1 MMMARRTVQMDSRN
15 DREGTE
21 SPVLFIKKGVL
32 VAVLS
37 GLLGCQGDS
46 SPIVPSSAS
55 SVAPVPI
62 PREVQRIA
70 VLYPTSVSSEMA
82 DAYNRLEEATFGLK
96 AVRPSLKF
104 VDRLYLPVVLE
115 EHRFQLTGSVA
126 DESAVR
132 LGRVLGV
139 DTVLIYR
146 INGPSMRD
154 RMWARSHRD
163 LPPVTVTSKM
173 IRVESAEVLY
183 HNIVEAEIEESAS
196 WGGSLL
202 ERAEYQRLS
211 REAMERG
218 IVQTVSE
225 LRQALK

>member
-1 MMMARRTVQMDSRN
+1 MPSTAYAGAHS
-15 DREGTE
+15 DRQDTE
-21 SPVLFIKKGVL
+21 SPVLFILAGVI
-32 VAVLS
+32 VGVLS
-37 GLLGCQGDS
+37 GILGCRSES
-46 SPIVPSSAS
+46 SQVVPSSMS
-55 SVAPVPI
+55 SAAPVPI

-70 VLYPTSVSSEMA
+70 VLYPKSVSSEIA
-82 DAYNRLEEATFGLK
+82 DAYSRLEGATFGLK

-104 VDRLYLPVVLE
+104 IDRLYLPVVLE

-183 HNIVEAEIEESAS
+183 INIVEAEIEESTS
-196 WGGSLL
+196 WDGSFLD
-202 ERAEYQRLS
+202 RTEYQRLS

-218 IVQTVSE
+218 IIQTVSD

>member
-1 MMMARRTVQMDSRN
+1 MVAAGGTADMDARI
-15 DREGTE
+15 DRQGTE
-21 SPVLFIKKGVL
+21 SPVLFIQAGVL
-32 VAVLS
+32 VGVL
-37 GLLGCQGDS
+37 GGMLGCQGDS
-46 SPIVPSSAS
+46 SQVMPSNVSA
-55 SVAPVPI
+55 VAPFPI

-70 VLYPTSVSSEMA
+70 VLYPKSVSSEMA

-115 EHRFQLTGSVA
+115 EHRFQLTGWVA
-126 DESAVR
+126 DESAVG

-139 DTVLIYR
+139 DTVLLYR

-154 RMWARSHRD
+154 RMWARSPRD

-183 HNIVEAEIEESAS
+183 HNVVEAEIEESAS
-196 WGGSLL
+196 WGGSFLD
-202 ERAEYQRLS
+202 RAEYQRLS

>member
-1 MMMARRTVQMDSRN
+1 MMAARKTGYMGARS

-21 SPVLFIKKGVL
+21 SPVLFIQAGLIVG
-32 VAVLS
+32 VLS
-37 GLLGCQGDS
+37 GILGCQGES
-46 SPIVPSSAS
+46 SQVVPSSVS
-55 SVAPVPI
+55 SAVV
-62 PREVQRIA
+62 A
-70 VLYPTSVSSEMA
+70 VLYPKSVSSEMA

-96 AVRPSLKF
+96 AVRPTLRF

-115 EHRFQLTGSVA
+115 EHRFQLTGAVA
-126 DESAVR
+126 DESAIR

-183 HNIVEAEIEESAS
+183 HNIVETEIEESNA
-196 WGGSLL
+196 WGRSFLD
-202 ERAEYQRLS
+202 RTEYQRLS

-218 IVQTVSE
+218 IAQTVLE

>member
-1 MMMARRTVQMDSRN
+1 
-15 DREGTE
+15 
-21 SPVLFIKKGVL
+21 VLIIQAGVI
-32 VAVLS
+32 VGVLS
-37 GLLGCQGDS
+37 GIIGCQGES
-46 SPIVPSSAS
+46 SQILPSSVLSAD
-55 SVAPVPI
+55 PFPI
-62 PREVQRIA
+62 PRDVQRVA
-70 VLYPTSVSSEMA
+70 VLYPKSVSPEMA

-96 AVRPSLKF
+96 AVRPSLRF
-104 VDRLYLPVVLE
+104 VDRLYLPIVLE
-115 EHRFQLTGSVA
+115 EHRFQLAGSVA

-154 RMWARSHRD
+154 RMWARSYRD

-183 HNIVEAEIEESAS
+183 HNIVETEIEESNS
-196 WGGSLL
+196 WSRSLL
-202 ERAEYQRLS
+202 DRTTYQRLS
-211 REAMERG
+211 REAVERV
-218 IVQTVSE
+218 IAETVSE

>member
-1 MMMARRTVQMDSRN
+1 M
-15 DREGTE
+15 
-21 SPVLFIKKGVL
+21 LFIQAGVIIG
-32 VAVLS
+32 VLS
-37 GLLGCQGDS
+37 GMLGCQSES
-46 SPIVPSSAS
+46 SQVMPSSVS
-55 SVAPVPI
+55 SAAPFPI
-62 PREVQRIA
+62 PRDVLRIA
-70 VLYPTSVSSEMA
+70 VLYPKSVSSEMT

-96 AVRPSLKF
+96 AVRPNLKF

-132 LGRVLGV
+132 LGRVWGV

-183 HNIVEAEIEESAS
+183 LNIVEIEIEESTS
-196 WGGSLL
+196 WGESFWN
-202 ERAEYQRLS
+202 RTEYQRLS

-218 IVQTVSE
+218 IVQTVSD

>member
-1 MMMARRTVQMDSRN
+1 M
-15 DREGTE
+15 
-21 SPVLFIKKGVL
+21 LFIQAGVIVGL
-32 VAVLS
+32 LS
-37 GLLGCQGDS
+37 GMLGCQGK
-46 SPIVPSSAS
+46 SPQIVPSSVS
-55 SVAPVPI
+55 SVSPFPI
-62 PREVQRIA
+62 PQEVQRIA
-70 VLYPTSVSSEMA
+70 VLYPKSVGSEMA

-96 AVRPSLKF
+96 LVRPSLKF
-104 VDRLYLPVVLE
+104 VDRLYLPLVLE
-115 EHRFQLTGSVA
+115 EHRFQLAGSVA

-154 RMWARSHRD
+154 RMWARSYRD

-183 HNIVEAEIEESAS
+183 HNIVETEIEGSFS

-202 ERAEYQRLS
+202 DKADYQRLS

-218 IVQTVSE
+218 ILQTVSE
-225 LRQALK
+225 LRQALQ

>member
-1 MMMARRTVQMDSRN
+1 MLIIQA
-15 DREGTE
+15 
-21 SPVLFIKKGVL
+21 GVI
-32 VAVLS
+32 VGVLS
-37 GLLGCQGDS
+37 GILGCQGES
-46 SPIVPSSAS
+46 SQILPSSVLSAD
-55 SVAPVPI
+55 PFPI
-62 PREVQRIA
+62 PRDVQRVA
-70 VLYPTSVSSEMA
+70 VLYPKSVSPEMA

-104 VDRLYLPVVLE
+104 VDRLYLPIVLE
-115 EHRFQLTGSVA
+115 EHRFQLAGSVA

-146 INGPSMRD
+146 INVPSIRD
-154 RMWARSHRD
+154 RIWARSYQD

-183 HNIVEAEIEESAS
+183 HNIVETEIEESNS
-196 WGGSLL
+196 WSRSL
-202 ERAEYQRLS
+202 RDRTTYQRLS
-211 REAMERG
+211 REAVERV
-218 IVQTVSE
+218 IAETVSE

>member
-1 MMMARRTVQMDSRN
+1 M
-15 DREGTE
+15 
-21 SPVLFIKKGVL
+21 LFIQAGVI
-32 VAVLS
+32 VGVLS
-37 GLLGCQGDS
+37 GMLGCQGEAS
-46 SPIVPSSAS
+46 EVLPSSMSLA
-55 SVAPVPI
+55 APIPI

-70 VLYPTSVSSEMA
+70 VLYPKSVNSEMA

-96 AVRPSLKF
+96 AVRPTLKF

-126 DESAVR
+126 DESGVR

-154 RMWARSHRD
+154 RMWARSYRD

-173 IRVESAEVLY
+173 IRVESAEVVY
-183 HNIVEAEIEESAS
+183 HHIVEAEIEGPTS
-196 WGGSLL
+196 WGGSFLD
-202 ERAEYQRLS
+202 RIEYQRLS
-211 REAMERG
+211 REAIDRG

>member
-1 MMMARRTVQMDSRN
+1 M
-15 DREGTE
+15 
-21 SPVLFIKKGVL
+21 LFIQAGVI
-32 VAVLS
+32 VGVLS
-37 GLLGCQGDS
+37 GMLGCQIDS
-46 SPIVPSSAS
+46 SQVMPSNVS
-55 SVAPVPI
+55 SVAPIPI
-62 PREVQRIA
+62 PRDVLRIA
-70 VLYPTSVSSEMA
+70 VLYPKSASPEMA

-104 VDRLYLPVVLE
+104 VDRLYLPIVLE

-146 INGPSMRD
+146 INGPSARD
-154 RMWARSHRD
+154 RMWARSYRD

-183 HNIVEAEIEESAS
+183 HNVVEAEIEGLIS
-196 WGGSLL
+196 WSGAFLD
-202 ERAEYQRLS
+202 RAEYQRLS
-211 REAMERG
+211 REAVERG

>member
-1 MMMARRTVQMDSRN
+1 M
-15 DREGTE
+15 
-21 SPVLFIKKGVL
+21 LFIQAGVI
-32 VAVLS
+32 VGVLS
-37 GLLGCQGDS
+37 GIFGCQGETS
-46 SPIVPSSAS
+46 QIIPSGVSSAI
-55 SVAPVPI
+55 PI

-70 VLYPTSVSSEMA
+70 VLYPKSVSSEMA
-82 DAYNRLEEATFGLK
+82 DAYNRLEEATFELK

-126 DESAVR
+126 DESGVR
-132 LGRVLGV
+132 LGRFLGV

-173 IRVESAEVLY
+173 IRVESAEVVY
-183 HNIVEAEIEESAS
+183 HNIVATEIEESTS
-196 WGGSLL
+196 WGGSFLD
-202 ERAEYQRLS
+202 RTEYQRLS

-218 IVQTVSE
+218 IVQTVLE

>member
-1 MMMARRTVQMDSRN
+1 MAARKTWYMGAGSN
-15 DREGTE
+15 REEAE
-21 SPVLFIKKGVL
+21 SPVLFIQAGLIVG
-32 VAVLS
+32 VLS
-37 GLLGCQGDS
+37 GILGCQGDS
-46 SPIVPSSAS
+46 SQVVPPSVSSA
-55 SVAPVPI
+55 VAFPI

-70 VLYPTSVSSEMA
+70 VLYPKSVSSEMA

-96 AVRPSLKF
+96 AVRPTLRF

-115 EHRFQLTGSVA
+115 EHRFQLTGAVA
-126 DESAVR
+126 DESAIR

-183 HNIVEAEIEESAS
+183 HNIVETEIEESTA
-196 WGGSLL
+196 WGRSFLD
-202 ERAEYQRLS
+202 RTEYQRLS

-218 IVQTVSE
+218 IAQTVLE

>member
-1 MMMARRTVQMDSRN
+1 MLLIQA
-15 DREGTE
+15 
-21 SPVLFIKKGVL
+21 GVIIG
-32 VAVLS
+32 VLS
-37 GLLGCQGDS
+37 GMIGCQSES
-46 SPIVPSSAS
+46 SQVLPSSVSPA
-55 SVAPVPI
+55 APFPI
-62 PREVQRIA
+62 PRDVLRIA
-70 VLYPTSVSSEMA
+70 VLYPKSVSSEMT
-82 DAYNRLEEATFGLK
+82 DAYDRLEEATFRLK

-104 VDRLYLPVVLE
+104 VDRAYLPIVLE

-146 INGPSMRD
+146 INGPSTRD
-154 RMWARSHRD
+154 RLWARSHRD

-183 HNIVEAEIEESAS
+183 LNIVETEIEGSTS
-196 WGGSLL
+196 WDGSFLD
-202 ERAEYQRLS
+202 RAEYQRLS
-211 REAMERG
+211 REAIERG
-218 IVQTVSE
+218 IVQTVSG